1 MASVAA
7 PQISRPLLVK
17 EDKGVKLE
25 LHLFCQHQKASV
37 EECQEL
43 LAANPAAARKRDV
56 YGRMV
61 GFPIPW
67 AVGFTQLCFLTLIS
81 LTMFS
86 FRLLTVRSLSFTR

>member
-7 PQISRPLLVK
+7 PLTSRPLKVK
-17 EDKGVKLE
+17 EDKEDQLA

-37 EECQEL
+37 EECQAL

-61 GFPIPW
+61 GFP
-67 AVGFTQLCFLTLIS
+67 TTLCSGLC
-81 LTMFS
+81 
-86 FRLLTVRSLSFTR
+86 